1 MHDSTG
7 QSRTLRNQ
15 QARYAGCGFSDSAP
29 TMSLEDVRRHGSV
42 ARDRPAGRRRVVDLD
57 RRLWG
62 GGLTFW
68 E

>member
-1 MHDSTG
+1 
-7 QSRTLRNQ
+7 
-15 QARYAGCGFSDSAP
+15 
-29 TMSLEDVRRHGSV
+29 MSLEDACRHGSV